1 MHVIGER
8 GGKWKSFL
16 LSYLLSIYSETY
28 LSVVRLSTHIH
39 TRGVEVDEKK
49 EERKDELQAHRKKEL
64 SERQG
69 RVVSLVV
76 VEVTQLTLLAQV
88 KFQTFEHCSK
98 YGTGYMQVSV
108 ITLANVYLTWYSFQ
122 WNLKL

>member
-1 MHVIGER
+1 MGSGSHF
-8 GGKWKSFL
+8 SFHTFL
-16 LSYLLSIYSETY
+16 TYIVRPIYLWSIYPH
-28 LSVVRLSTHIH
+28 THTH
-39 TRGVEVDEKK
+39 VEWRWKRRRK
-49 EERKDELQAHRKKEL
+49 EERKDEPEAQRRKEL

-69 RVVSLVV
+69 PVVSLVV

-108 ITLANVYLTWYSFQ
+108 ITLANVYLT
-122 WNLKL
+122 